1 MSLLLPLLLK
11 QADSGADKRT
21 DERTGLADGLSGR
34 LTQPQWTRRILAVS
48 WTGGVGEERSEGKI
62 NNRVTGSDD
71 EPVRSE
77 RQ

>member
-1 MSLLLPLLLK
+1 MKKETFFHASTPVDVYLHRLE
-11 QADSGADKRT
+11 T
-21 DERTGLADGLSGR
+21 EGLADGLSGR